1 MNELDHISHDSAFNH
16 ELHDKDFYAW
26 TKETS
31 QLLRNGK
38 IGEVDVMNIA
48 EELEDM
54 GISNKRALIS
64 CFSVLVSH
72 LLKWKFQKERRGK
85 SWQLTIKGQRLKIK
99 DLLHD
104 SPSLKH
110 EIELKLN
117 IAYIDARL
125 IAEKETEL
133 DIETFPESCPF
144 SLEQCLDEVFLPE

>member
-1 MNELDHISHDSAFNH
+1 MGLSNH

-26 TKETS
+26 TKETA
-31 QLLRNGK
+31 QLLKEGK
-38 IGEVDVMNIA
+38 INEVDVMNIA

-64 CFSVLVSH
+64 CFSVLIAH

-85 SWQLTIKGQRLKIK
+85 SWRLTIKGQRLRIQ
-99 DLLHD
+99 DLLQE

-110 EIELKLN
+110 QIELRLS

-125 IAEKETEL
+125 MAEKETGL
-133 DIETFPESCPF
+133 NIDTFSEECPF
-144 SLEQCLDEVFLPE
+144 TLEQCLDEEFWPE

>member
-1 MNELDHISHDSAFNH
+1 MGISNH

-26 TKETS
+26 TKETA
-31 QLLRNGK
+31 QLLKKGK
-38 IGEVDVMNIA
+38 VSEVDIMNIA

-64 CFSVLVSH
+64 CFSILVSH

-85 SWQLTIKGQRLKIK
+85 SWQLTIKGQRLKVK

-110 EIELKLN
+110 DIELKLGM
-117 IAYIDARL
+117 AYIDARL
-125 IAEKETEL
+125 IAEKETGL
-133 DIETFPESCPF
+133 DIETFPENCPF
-144 SLEQCLDEVFLPE
+144 TLEDCLNEEFWPD